1 MDKELRKKRII
12 EMLGKIENEKALEVI
27 YYIVHK
33 YFIKRIP

>member
-1 MDKELRKKRII
+1 MDKKLRRKRIL

-27 YYIVHK
+27 YYVVHE